1 MKSFFLLL
9 ITLLVL
15 IAVVGGGGAIYY
27 LAKTSEIT
35 RTESSPPVATPV
47 PGQQD

>member
-9 ITLLVL
+9 ITFLVL

-27 LAKTSEIT
+27 LAQTSEIT
-35 RTESSPPVATPV
+35 RGESNPPASTPV
-47 PGQQD
+47 PGQ